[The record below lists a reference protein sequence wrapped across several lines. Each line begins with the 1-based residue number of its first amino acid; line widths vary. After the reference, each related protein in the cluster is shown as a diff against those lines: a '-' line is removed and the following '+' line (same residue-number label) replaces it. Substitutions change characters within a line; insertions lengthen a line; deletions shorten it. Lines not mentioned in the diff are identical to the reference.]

1 MHRRQAAP
9 LLKVFSGRTVCGMVC
24 INGLA
29 EQLAI
34 KTDASH
40 ADAAVVD
47 PVITFDPPD
56 ELGLAR
62 QTLVAPVTAR
72 HLQSRINGLR
82 PGISEKHLIKTIR
95 GEFHYLMRQF
105 EAEWMAVLESRRVI
119 QRSHLLAYRFR
130 NFLATVPQPACP
142 QTRQTVKYFST
153 VHTGVV
159 NALSAA
165 EKSRLALELTV
176 AGKWHPVSA
185 QLRFA
190 ERLRGAGVGIF
201 FKIVRHRRNIPEKA
215 VIREPFSSRIPSISS
230 HLGSL

>member
-9 LLKVFSGRTVCGMVC
+9 AEGVLGQNGVRNVVC

-72 HLQSRINGLR
+72 HLQSRIDSLR
-82 PGISEKHLIKTIR
+82 PGIGEEHLIQTIR
-95 GEFHYLMRQF
+95 GEFHDLMRQF
-105 EAEWMAVLESRRVI
+105 EAERMAVLKSGGII
-119 QRSHLLAYRFR
+119 QRGHLSAYRFR
-130 NFLATVPQPACP
+130 NFRATVAQPACP
-142 QTRQTVKYFST
+142 QARQTIENFASVYG
-153 VHTGVV
+153 GVV
-159 NALSAA
+159 NTFSAA
-165 EKSRLALELTV
+165 EKSGLALELPV
-176 AGKWHPVSA
+176 PGKWHPMRA

-190 ERLRGAGVGIF
+190 ERLRGAGIRIF
-201 FKIVRHRRNIPEKA
+201 FDIVRHSQTIPEKTG
-215 VIREPFSSRIPSISS
+215 IREPFSSSTPPIMGY
-230 HLGSL
+230 LKSL

>member
-9 LLKVFSGRTVCGMVC
+9 AEGVLGQNGVRNVVC

-72 HLQSRINGLR
+72 HLQSRIDSLR
-82 PGISEKHLIKTIR
+82 PGIGEEHLIQTIR
-95 GEFHYLMRQF
+95 
-105 EAEWMAVLESRRVI
+105 VS
-119 QRSHLLAYRFR
+119 
-130 NFLATVPQPACP
+130 
-142 QTRQTVKYFST
+142 ST
-153 VHTGVV
+153 TLC
-159 NALSAA
+159 ASLKLS
-165 EKSRLALELTV
+165 
-176 AGKWHPVSA
+176 GWPY
-185 QLRFA
+185 
-190 ERLRGAGVGIF
+190 
-201 FKIVRHRRNIPEKA
+201 
-215 VIREPFSSRIPSISS
+215 
-230 HLGSL
+230 